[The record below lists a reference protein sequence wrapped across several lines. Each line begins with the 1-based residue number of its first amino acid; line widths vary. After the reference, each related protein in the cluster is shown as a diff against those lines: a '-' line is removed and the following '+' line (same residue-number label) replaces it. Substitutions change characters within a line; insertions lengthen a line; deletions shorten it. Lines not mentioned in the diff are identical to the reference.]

1 MGTGLEIT
9 RMDHTSGALRTLA
22 GKCRDGAQVR
32 RILALAMVLDGRP
45 RSEAASSN
53 GMDRQTLRD
62 WVHRYNEGGVE
73 GLQSRPPP
81 GRPPFLT
88 ERQMAELYELV
99 VKGPDLATDAVVR
112 WRLTDLRAMV
122 KRRFSVEVHEST
134 IGKWL
139 HELRL
144 TRLQPRPVHPKKDP
158 EAETAFKKDIAS
170 LVKAALL
177 GTTAATPTEIWFQDE
192 ARVGQKGTHAYMWA
206 PIGSRPLMVRDNR
219 HDSAYIFGAI
229 CPARGVG
236 AAVIMPSANTEAMN
250 EHLKELSTQVTPSS
264 IAIVICDGAGWH
276 QRGKDLIVP
285 ENIRLLSLPPYS
297 PELNPMENVWDYLRQ
312 NKLCAQVWDTYDDIL
327 EACKIAWNWL
337 IDDPDRIHSIGSR
350 DWACVNV

>member
-1 MGTGLEIT
+1 MGTALQIT
-9 RMDHTSGALRTLA
+9 RTDATSGALRALA
-22 GKCRDGAQVR
+22 SKCRDGAQVR
-32 RILALAMVLDGRP
+32 RLLALAMVVDGHP

-62 WVHRYNEGGVE
+62 WVHRYNQEGVE
-73 GLQSRPPP
+73 GLKTRPIP
-81 GRPPFLT
+81 GRTPFLT
-88 ERQMAELYELV
+88 ELQMAELYELV
-99 VKGPDLATDAVVR
+99 VQGPDPATDNVVR
-112 WRLTDLRAMV
+112 WRCVDLLEVV

-139 HELRL
+139 RELRL

-158 EAETAFKKDIAS
+158 EAETAFKTNFPS
-170 LVKAALL
+170 LVKAALV
-177 GTTAATPTEIWFQDE
+177 GTTAATPIEIWFQDE
-192 ARVGQKGTHAYMWA
+192 ARVGQKGTHAYIWA

-236 AAVIMPSANTEAMN
+236 AAMIMPAANVEAMN

-264 IAIVICDGAGWH
+264 IAVVLCDGAGWH
-276 QRGKDLIVP
+276 QRGKQLVVP
-285 ENIRLLSLPPYS
+285 ENIRLLPLPAYS
-297 PELNPMENVWDYLRQ
+297 PELNSMENVWDYLRQ

-327 EACKIAWNWL
+327 EACKNAWNWL
-337 IDDPDRIHSIGSR
+337 IGDPDRIRSIGTR